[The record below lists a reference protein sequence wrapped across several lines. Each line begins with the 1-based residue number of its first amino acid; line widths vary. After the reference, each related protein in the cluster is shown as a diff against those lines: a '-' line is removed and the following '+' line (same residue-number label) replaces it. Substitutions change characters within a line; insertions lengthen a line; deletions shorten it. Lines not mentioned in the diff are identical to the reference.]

1 MKSKIIELRN
11 RCVVCSKE
19 ASTPVA
25 DVFLERHPV
34 FSMKGFR
41 KVCSKK
47 CLKEALKWGFKI
59 KKDFRGNKNEKNKK

>member
-1 MKSKIIELRN
+1 MKSKIIDLRN

-47 CLKEALKWGFKI
+47 CLKEALRWGFKI
-59 KKDFRGNKNEKNKK
+59 KKDFGRNKNGKPKK